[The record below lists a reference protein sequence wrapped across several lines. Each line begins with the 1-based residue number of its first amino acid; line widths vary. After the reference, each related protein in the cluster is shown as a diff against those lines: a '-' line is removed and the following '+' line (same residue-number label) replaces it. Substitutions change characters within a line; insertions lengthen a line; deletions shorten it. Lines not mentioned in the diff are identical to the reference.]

1 MPTFHPPLAH
11 TSHVPIPQTAS
22 HAYVQLNFFATFTD
36 GEDESGSW
44 ELWTDL
50 PRLDDQ
56 GNPTSQPGEWRAAQF
71 QPYIPPSPQDTKQK
85 HKHQQTN
92 GDATASPLY
101 LKASAGYPSPTTP
114 GQKTFYLSIV
124 LPALP
129 DQQYSY
135 TYRHITSSGET
146 QWLGGMGGN
155 GSIKLNGDDVEPK
168 IEGPKVGSWSENL
181 DGVKESG
188 WYGIAIELQKSN
200 GKLKP
205 IVHTIPSKAQVTAHL
220 ALLTAQQPLHSST
233 LSTLTTSPTATFPS
247 ATLRHLSILSPSS
260 PLDIS
265 PSSIPSAPAD
275 SFYGLTTGSTAV
287 EALRAAFKAAKAKEN
302 IFHLA
307 EVSADHEDV
316 SAIFISSGQ
325 QEPQQAYL
333 IIHAPSR
340 AYPVDIAV
348 TLPQDILDPVPIAL
362 FTNSKG
368 PVSYLSNLE
377 SKSGNRKIRLT
388 LEKGAIAE
396 VIQLAEF
403 TELRGSG
410 GDDPIWICAP
420 DAINVEFGEEEI
432 SQPEFTAKSA
442 PVSAY
447 NEVTP
452 VKIRDEEE
460 EVMSKPSQTQTT
472 DSQSATTSEE
482 EENSVPVQPHPGP
495 AEPTHGW
502 WLLRFIGRFFVD
514 IWELLLSPFRS
525 SPAITDGTSQAE
537 QREGEQEENDP
548 DVPANERTPL
558 LGSQSMS
565 RETSSSST
573 AFDPLAT
580 PTSITTVKEELK
592 PKYPTDGSITPVGHN
607 SSPNVDNIIVA
618 DEFPMINSIRI
629 RSYAQMTF
637 NHLPPF
643 KFLLPPNSIDI
654 TSKLKF
660 TVREKAAQRWEEVE
674 PSFEDPKNHT
684 QCQEV
689 IVEGKNGT
697 GGTDWEVQV
706 ERI

>member
-1 MPTFHPPLAH
+1 MPTFNPPLAH
-11 TSHVPIPQTAS
+11 TSHIPIPRTAS
-22 HAYVQLNFFATFTD
+22 QPYVQLNFFAAFPD

-50 PRLDDQ
+50 PRIDDQ
-56 GNPTSQPGEWRAAQF
+56 GNIISQSGEWTAAQF

-92 GDATASPLY
+92 GDATASPIY
-101 LKASAGYPSPTTP
+101 LKASAGYPPLTTP
-114 GQKTFYLSIV
+114 VQKTYYLSIAV
-124 LPALP
+124 PALP

-146 QWLGGMGGN
+146 HWLGGMGGN

-168 IEGPKVGSWSENL
+168 IEGPKAGSWSENL
-181 DGVKESG
+181 EGVKESD
-188 WYGIAIELQKSN
+188 WYGVAIELQKSN

-205 IVHTIPSKAQVTAHL
+205 IVHTVPSETQVTAQL

-233 LSTLTTSPTATFPS
+233 LSTPTSSPTATFPS
-247 ATLRHLSILSPSS
+247 ATLPHLSILSPSS

-287 EALRAAFKAAKAKEN
+287 EALTGAFKAAKAKED

-325 QEPQQAYL
+325 QEPQQVYL
-333 IIHAPSR
+333 IIHAPSL
-340 AYPVDIAV
+340 AYPVDIAI

-362 FTNSKG
+362 FTNSEG

-377 SKSGNRKIRLT
+377 SKSGNRKIHLK

-396 VIQLAEF
+396 IIQLAEF

-420 DAINVEFGEEEI
+420 DAINVEFGEEEL

-442 PVSAY
+442 PITTY

-460 EVMSKPSQTQTT
+460 EVISKPPRTQTT
-472 DSQSATTSEE
+472 DSQSSTTSEE
-482 EENSVPVQPHPGP
+482 EESSVPVQPHAEA
-495 AEPTHGW
+495 AEPSHGW
-502 WLLRFIGRFFVD
+502 WLFRFIGRFFVN
-514 IWELLLSPFRS
+514 IWELLLWPFRS
-525 SPAITDGTSQAE
+525 SPAIADGASQAE

-548 DVPANERTPL
+548 DFPANERTPL

-580 PTSITTVKEELK
+580 PTSVTTVKEESK

-607 SSPNVDNIIVA
+607 SSPNWNNIIVS
-618 DEFPMINSIRI
+618 DELPIINSIRV

-643 KFLLPPNSIDI
+643 QFLLPPNSVDI
-654 TSKLKF
+654 TSRLRF
-660 TVREKAAQRWEEVE
+660 TVKEKAARRWEEVS
-674 PSFEDPKNHT
+674 PLFEGQKDVTK
-684 QCQEV
+684 CQEV
-689 IVEGKNGT
+689 TLEGGNAT
-697 GGTDWEVQV
+697 GGTDWDVQL